1 MFRLLLGEIDLESAL
16 TQLCEQWRAGA
27 HGDQQADLAQGADRG
42 EAGATELARIR
53 RQHMPADGL
62 QHPYLHVGFGNI
74 DVGDTGVRI
83 DAAARRERRA
93 RVDGLDDPPAD
104 RVGQ

>member
-1 MFRLLLGEIDLESAL
+1 
-16 TQLCEQWRAGA
+16 
-27 HGDQQADLAQGADRG
+27 
-42 EAGATELARIR
+42 
-53 RQHMPADGL
+53 MPADGL